1 MFRLLMKFYWKLSGW
16 KTVGQFPYHYK
27 KMVLAV
33 APHTSWKDV
42 PIGLAARCELR
53 IEHAKFL
60 GKKELFDGA
69 FGFVFRR
76 LGGIPVDRFGKKEIR
91 KHGVVEQA
99 VTLFANNE
107 TFILGI
113 APEGTRKRVNKLR
126 SGFYQIAKK
135 AQVPII
141 PFGLDFEHKQILIG
155 EPLFTS
161 LDEEEDLKK
170 MIAFFSTIKGKEPTF
185 DLRHLQVAEN
195 D

>member
-1 MFRLLMKFYWKLSGW
+1 MFTLLLKFYWKLSGW
-16 KTVGQFPYHYK
+16 KVVGEFPYHYK
-27 KMVLAV
+27 KIVLAV
-33 APHTSWKDV
+33 APHTSWKDIL
-42 PIGLAARCELR
+42 IGFAVRNELR

-69 FGFVFRR
+69 FGFVFRW
-76 LGGIPVDRFGKKEIR
+76 LGGIPVDRFCKKGIS
-91 KHGVVEQA
+91 KHGIVDQA
-99 VTLFANNE
+99 VTLFSNNE

-135 AQVPII
+135 AQVPIV

-161 LDEEEDLKK
+161 LDEEEDFKK
-170 MIAFFSTIKGKEPTF
+170 IIAFFSSIKGKEPTF
-185 DLRHLQVAEN
+185 DLRHLQVAEIG
-195 D
+195 

>member
-1 MFRLLMKFYWKLSGW
+1 MKFYWKLSGW
-16 KTVGQFPYHYK
+16 KVVGKFPYQYK

-33 APHTSWKDV
+33 APHTSWKDIL
-42 PIGLAARCELR
+42 IGFAVRSELR

-69 FGFVFRR
+69 FGFVFRW
-76 LGGIPVDRFGKKEIR
+76 LGGIPVDRFGKKGIS
-91 KHGVVEQA
+91 KQGIVEQA

-107 TFILGI
+107 NFILGL
-113 APEGTRKRVNKLR
+113 APEGTRKRVEKLR

-141 PFGLDFEHKQILIG
+141 PFGFDFEHKQVIIG
-155 EPLFTS
+155 KPIFAS
-161 LDEEEDLKK
+161 DDEEEDFKK
-170 MIAFFSTIKGKEPTF
+170 IIAFFSTIKGKEPAF
-185 DLRHLQVAEN
+185 DLRHLKVAER